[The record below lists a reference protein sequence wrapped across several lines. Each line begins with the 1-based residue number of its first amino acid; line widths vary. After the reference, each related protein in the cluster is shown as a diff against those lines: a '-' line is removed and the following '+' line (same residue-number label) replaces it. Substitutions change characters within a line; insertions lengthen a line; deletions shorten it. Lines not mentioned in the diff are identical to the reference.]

1 MRASLIREK
10 LKLVESKIAGVIFDL
25 GAVVIDWN
33 PMHLYRKVF
42 AGDEAKAADFLKRI
56 CPPEW
61 NEMQDAGRSLEAAT
75 AERLALFPEWE
86 SEIRAFYGRWP
97 EMIGGPI
104 PGTAEIMRE
113 LSALGVRLFA
123 LSNWSAETFPLV
135 RDKFRELDLFEEI
148 FLSGE
153 HKIAKPDERFY
164 RAALERIDIP
174 AENLVFVDDSLKN
187 VRASEK
193 IGLRALLFTGAD
205 RLRSDLR
212 TLGVGLIV
220 DPA

>member
-1 MRASLIREK
+1 MFASE
-10 LKLVESKIAGVIFDL
+10 IAGVIFDL

-42 AGDEAKAADFLKRI
+42 HGDEAKAADFLARI

-61 NEMQDAGRSLEAAT
+61 NVLQDAGRSLEAGT

-97 EMIGGPI
+97 EMIGGSI

-113 LSALGVRLFA
+113 LKALGIRLFA

-135 RDKFRELDLFEEI
+135 RDKFAELDLFEEI
-148 FLSGE
+148 VLSGE
-153 HKIAKPDERFY
+153 HGCSKPDERLY
-164 RAALERIDIP
+164 RIALQRIPIP
-174 AENLVFVDDSLKN
+174 TENLVFVDDSVKN
-187 VRASEK
+187 VRGSEE

-205 RLRSDLR
+205 RLRNDLKA
-212 TLGVGLIV
+212 LGVKLR
-220 DPA
+220 